1 MLQKILRPVTLSDL
15 ESTYRLEE
23 RETTD
28 TALKLGT
35 ENNMNTP
42 FLSANVNGSST
53 ADSTMELET
62 KEAISSHVPP
72 PGQRQE
78 RQEKPVS
85 KRLGCLDTFRG
96 LSLYLMIFVNYGGGG
111 YYFFEHSDWN
121 GLTVADLLFPWF
133 MWMMGVSMSL
143 TYFNFE
149 QRAARSG
156 MLVDEYVYTLYIK
169 AVRRAVVFYAIGLF
183 LNNGFDYGKWRI
195 PGVLQYFAIS
205 YLVTAVTILATWE
218 QTTTR
223 LKAREPI
230 IQPLTHFDWPF
241 VIQCYKYE

>member
-1 MLQKILRPVTLSDL
+1 
-15 ESTYRLEE
+15 
-23 RETTD
+23 
-28 TALKLGT
+28 
-35 ENNMNTP
+35 
-42 FLSANVNGSST
+42 
-53 ADSTMELET
+53 
-62 KEAISSHVPP
+62 
-72 PGQRQE
+72 
-78 RQEKPVS
+78 
-85 KRLGCLDTFRG
+85 
-96 LSLYLMIFVNYGGGG
+96 
-111 YYFFEHSDWN
+111 
-121 GLTVADLLFPWF
+121 
-133 MWMMGVSMSL
+133 MMGVSMSL

-156 MLVDEYVYTLYIK
+156 MLVDEYVYSLYIK

-241 VIQCYKYE
+241 VVQCYKYEWVIQFSILFVNCIIVLFAKAPGCPIGYNGPGGLSEDSSHYDCTVVLFLCVCLSVYVCMCMYVCACVYAGVYAGVCMCTYVCIYVCMLVCMLVCGEC